1 MAPINRALNLRDGA
15 SGNQDG
21 SAKVGQAGRSSAASS
36 LSVVN
41 TKPRKDGER
50 ANLRDRIYTRIVDS
64 IAQDEF
70 PEQSRLPTEIELA
83 ERFGASR
90 PTVREAL
97 SRLRS
102 DGIIASRR
110 GSGSYVVRKP
120 DANLLRLTPIES
132 IADIQRCFTFREWVE
147 AGAAGL
153 AAEMRTQR
161 DLDAIEAAYEDIEK
175 VLEGDALGVEEDLK
189 FHAVIAKASHNQFFV
204 SAIESIVEPIR
215 QCMQLSRSLSL
226 MKSRMRRDQVQV
238 EHRTILEAIADR
250 SPEQA
255 SEAMRRHIS
264 SARRRMFEGG

>member
-1 MAPINRALNLRDGA
+1 MAPIDRALNLRDGTVGA
-15 SGNQDG
+15 KPAPGGN
-21 SAKVGQAGRSSAASS
+21 
-36 LSVVN
+36 
-41 TKPRKDGER
+41 R
-50 ANLRDRIYTRIVDS
+50 ANLRDRIYTQIIDS
-64 IAQDEF
+64 IVQGAF
-70 PEQSRLPTEIELA
+70 PENGRLPTEIELG

-120 DANLLRLTPIES
+120 DAALLRLAPIES

-153 AAEMRTQR
+153 AAEMRTRR
-161 DLDAIEAAYEDIEK
+161 DLDAIEAAYGNIEK
-175 VLEGDALGVEEDLK
+175 VLEGDALGVEEDLG
-189 FHAVIAKASHNQFFV
+189 FHAAIATASHNRFFV

-226 MKSRMRRDQVQV
+226 MKSRVRREKVQS
-238 EHRTILEAIADR
+238 EHRAILAAIESG

-255 SEAMRRHIS
+255 SEAMRLHIS
-264 SARRRMFEGG
+264 NARKRMFDGT